1 MFFAFQSKSHDTLL
15 EVASPFNG
23 RPRYGRQAF
32 LHSAANETRPLG
44 VVPATMLRS
53 IRTPQSLGH
62 CSDCRALLVIWLLLI
77 SCQSNYR
84 LLNAM
89 LGLSILKA
97 AQRLELRPSQVHG
110 HHFSAVLPHNVAPTR
125 ANQTIVGLNA

>member
-1 MFFAFQSKSHDTLL
+1 MTHSWRLQVPLMDLQGMVDKHFCILPPSKRGHW
-15 EVASPFNG
+15 
-23 RPRYGRQAF
+23 
-32 LHSAANETRPLG
+32 PLG

-53 IRTPQSLGH
+53 IRRPQPLGH
-62 CSDCRALLVIWLLLI
+62 CSECRALLVIWLLLI

-89 LGLSILKA
+89 PGLNILKA